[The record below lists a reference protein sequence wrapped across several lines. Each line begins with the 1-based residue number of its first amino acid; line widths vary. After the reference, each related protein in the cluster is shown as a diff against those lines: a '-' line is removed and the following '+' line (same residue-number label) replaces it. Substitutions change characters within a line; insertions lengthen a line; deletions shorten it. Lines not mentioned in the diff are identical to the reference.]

1 VYDPNRRGKD
11 HLNQTLILLAFL
23 ASSAAAFAGS
33 KYVLFGRGLIE
44 TRVKSFS
51 RNDTKREDILKNMFT
66 EAGCGE
72 HISEPAVDRVKQPD
86 LVCVLPGQTERVI
99 IVGAHF
105 DHVDAGDGVVDNWSG
120 ASLLPTLYQGLRTAP
135 RQHTFIFVSFSGE
148 EKGELGS
155 RSYVNKMSKEDIE
168 RTSAMV
174 NMDTLGL
181 GPTAVWVSHSD
192 RLLTAALGGIA
203 HSLKLPISGVNVERV
218 GSTDSEQFA
227 RKNIPRITI
236 HSLTQNTLHILH
248 SPRDNLSALRLDDY
262 YDSYRLMAAYLAYL
276 DTLLDKPSTPETEQ
290 PPQ

>member
-1 VYDPNRRGKD
+1 
-11 HLNQTLILLAFL
+11 
-23 ASSAAAFAGS
+23 
-33 KYVLFGRGLIE
+33 
-44 TRVKSFS
+44 
-51 RNDTKREDILKNMFT
+51 MFT

-72 HISEPAVDRVKQPD
+72 HISEPAVDHVKQPN

-105 DHVDAGDGVVDNWSG
+105 DHVDAGDGLVDNWSG
-120 ASLLPTLYQGLRTAP
+120 ASLLPTLYQGLRTTP

-155 RSYVNKMSKEDIE
+155 RAYVNSMSNEDLK

-181 GPTAVWVSHSD
+181 GPTEVWTSHSD
-192 RLLTAALGGIA
+192 RQLTVAVVAMA
-203 HSLKLPISGVNVERV
+203 QTLKLPISGMNVERV

-227 RKNIPRITI
+227 RKNIPSITI

-262 YDSYRLMAAYLAYL
+262 YDSYRLLAAYLAYL
-276 DTLLDKPSTPETEQ
+276 DTLLDR
-290 PPQ
+290 PPATNTQQLAK